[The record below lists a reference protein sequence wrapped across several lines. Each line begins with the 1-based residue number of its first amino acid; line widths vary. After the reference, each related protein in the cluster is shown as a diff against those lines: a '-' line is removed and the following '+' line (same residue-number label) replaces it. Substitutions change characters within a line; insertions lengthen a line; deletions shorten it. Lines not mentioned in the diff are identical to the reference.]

1 MLQVAP
7 LKWTSPTFTPDL
19 STIHRD
25 PNHQPG
31 GPDLSLSDNRHTNTG
46 LIQVALKSGR
56 EDEERPKGKW
66 PIQNQAVN
74 RPTSIPTFIRSTS
87 SLLTFMASL
96 YRSVLCASV
105 TLSSQELSAVSV
117 RYFRP
122 TAKAIPTPTPHIQT
136 LDFDLYLKKAVF
148 DPPTY
153 RLCC

>member
-1 MLQVAP
+1 MNATGSTC
-7 LKWTSPTFTPDL
+7 KGDFTNLHTRFEHHPQ
-19 STIHRD
+19 R
-25 PNHQPG
+25 PQPPAQ
-31 GPDLSLSDNRHTNTG
+31 GPRPQPERQQT
-46 LIQVALKSGR
+46 QVALKLGR
-56 EDEERPKGKW
+56 EYKERPKGKW

-74 RPTSIPTFIRSTS
+74 RPTSMPTFIRSTS

-105 TLSSQELSAVSV
+105 TLSAQELSAGSV
-117 RYFRP
+117 RYFKP
-122 TAKAIPTPTPHIQT
+122 TANAIPTPTPHIQT